1 MDQARQKYTQDSSLS
16 PNHRA
21 RPALKDLSRM
31 RSKMI
36 GLALRPILCLLI
48 ATSLPPNLHYKLIRT
63 SQRLYPEVVSM

>member
-1 MDQARQKYTQDSSLS
+1 
-16 PNHRA
+16 
-21 RPALKDLSRM
+21 
-31 RSKMI
+31 MI